1 MKGRIV
7 FLGNNVRDED
17 GQAYIQSP
25 LGGAETYIRLPKE
38 LKPDS
43 WKHMRDPV
51 CKLVMS
57 LYGHPDAGGF
67 WQAHCKNALES
78 VGFIEVSESWQSLF
92 YHPEL
97 KVMMAVYVDDFKASG
112 PVEALKKAWTLVRSK
127 IRTGA
132 PTPKGRYL
140 GCHRNV
146 VELKD
151 RRVIEYDTHDFLEQ
165 CVSHY
170 KKVCG
175 ENVVLKKASTP
186 FLDEDKLPEEDDNEP
201 GKLADAACSVLMKV
215 LYGARLAR
223 FDLFK
228 AVAGLASKVTK
239 WSVSCDKRL
248 FRLMCY
254 INDSKGL
261 KMRGYVGRDDKAEDL
276 FVRLS
281 AAADFAGCRDTA
293 RSTSGVFL
301 GPKVCQLLKCLTKS
315 LVELTES
322 AFVGC
327 TKFFKMDN
335 ARQVPGSNEGS
346 ERISG
351 VLELHAML
359 GTELNITGRQ
369 KLAYVAHSQ
378 GTAQMFIA
386 ASDGHRTESQ
396 LHTWLREHVSI
407 FVALSPIAWLGHSN
421 SLLLKALADVR
432 IQDLASL
439 FFPLGFRTPGSWDT
453 AAHILC
459 KLTLGV
465 VCKIGVD
472 VVCGHGGLDPAS
484 NVEGYSAHFPFGS
497 SVKDMAHFSQL
508 LRSGEFARYDYGRK
522 DNDAIYG
529 QPSPPAYNVSNLGVP
544 TALFIGE
551 EDKLA
556 DSLDVYQLMVTL
568 GPTKQV
574 VYSKRYAGFSHVTW
588 TLGSSGAAYYVSDVL
603 DVLQSHHASPQIL
616 V

>member
-1 MKGRIV
+1 LGISDQPFNAFVGRLLKNSEIKSDPAAQAAILSELGKLRAAGAWSESTVIEWSLVRDNAVRSGKKVHVGRLHAIATEKGSELPLGHPERKMKGRIV

-17 GQAYIQSP
+17 GQVALFGDLKRPRHNGSFKDAYIQSP

-38 LKPDS
+38 LQPDS

-78 VGFIEVSESWQSLF
+78 VGFIEVSEAWQSLF

-112 PVEALKKAWTLVRSK
+112 PVEALKKAWTLARSK

-132 PTPKGRYL
+132 PTPIGRHL
-140 GCHRNV
+140 GCHHNV

-151 RRVIEYDTHDFLEQ
+151 RRIIEYDTHDFLEQ
-165 CVSHY
+165 CVSRY

-175 ENVVLKKASTP
+175 EDVVLKKASTP

-215 LYGARLAR
+215 LHGVQLAR
-223 FDLFK
+223 FDLLK

-248 FRLMCY
+248 FRFMCY

-276 FVRLS
+276 FLRLF
-281 AAADFAGCRDTA
+281 ADADFAGCRDTA

-301 GPKVCQLLKCLTKS
+301 GPKVCQLLKFLTKS

-335 ARQVPGSNEGS
+335 ARSGGVIRSCKQQIFSQRVSIAE
-346 ERISG
+346 ISG
-351 VLELHAML
+351 
-359 GTELNITGRQ
+359 
-369 KLAYVAHSQ
+369 
-378 GTAQMFIA
+378 
-386 ASDGHRTESQ
+386 
-396 LHTWLREHVSI
+396 
-407 FVALSPIAWLGHSN
+407 
-421 SLLLKALADVR
+421 
-432 IQDLASL
+432 
-439 FFPLGFRTPGSWDT
+439 
-453 AAHILC
+453 
-459 KLTLGV
+459 
-465 VCKIGVD
+465 
-472 VVCGHGGLDPAS
+472 
-484 NVEGYSAHFPFGS
+484 
-497 SVKDMAHFSQL
+497 
-508 LRSGEFARYDYGRK
+508 
-522 DNDAIYG
+522 
-529 QPSPPAYNVSNLGVP
+529 
-544 TALFIGE
+544 
-551 EDKLA
+551 
-556 DSLDVYQLMVTL
+556 
-568 GPTKQV
+568 
-574 VYSKRYAGFSHVTW
+574 
-588 TLGSSGAAYYVSDVL
+588 
-603 DVLQSHHASPQIL
+603 
-616 V
+616 